1 MAQAC
6 GTPAEVAAHD
16 ASAIGALQCVQCP
29 IGSFSA
35 AGAGDDPMCDACP
48 AGRYSDSTGAT
59 ECKACPVGTVGIGR
73 RATSVEEGC
82 VPCANGT
89 FSLAEAAT
97 ACMACPTEVEL
108 DDEGEE
114 IPPPDGCP
122 PVDSAAAAPSCW
134 SAVGTRRRARLGA
147 VGDQGAIGS
156 GEWTSWAARSP
167 PGWPG
172 GALGGRVGP
181 PRRRPV
187 AREPSV
193 YTSR

>member
-1 MAQAC
+1 MQL
-6 GTPAEVAAHD
+6 VAAILLLLARAGPRPVGAAASCYEGAYRTTD
-16 ASAIGALQCVQCP
+16 ASLWGACTGWAKCEPGHYCSGMPL
-29 IGSFSA
+29 GERH
-35 AGAGDDPMCDACP
+35 ACP

-73 RATSVEEGC
+73 RATSGEEGC

-122 PVDSAAAAPSCW
+122 PVDSAAAPLP
-134 SAVGTRRRARLGA
+134 RAALTALLLLCVCRL
-147 VGDQGAIGS
+147 
-156 GEWTSWAARSP
+156 RS
-167 PGWPG
+167 
-172 GALGGRVGP
+172 
-181 PRRRPV
+181 
-187 AREPSV
+187 
-193 YTSR
+193 